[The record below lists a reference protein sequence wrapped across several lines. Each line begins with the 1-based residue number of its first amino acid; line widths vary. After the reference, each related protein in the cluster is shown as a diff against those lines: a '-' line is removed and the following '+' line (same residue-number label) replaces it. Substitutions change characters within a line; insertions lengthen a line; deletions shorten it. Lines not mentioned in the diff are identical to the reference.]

1 MWHWN
6 SLWAPAPGDPPAI
19 DDPKLYRA
27 PWTPEQA
34 FVLQSRAWDTLVSA
48 SRAWWSFWMASLSP
62 PGQPP
67 VGELTPKTDIESP
80 PPPHRADAK
89 RRTASPRTRAPAPGA
104 KRAPHPESR
113 SGLQA
118 RKR

>member
-6 SLWAPAPGDPPAI
+6 TLWAPAPGDPPAV

-27 PWTPEQA
+27 PWTTVQA
-34 FVLQSRAWDTLVSA
+34 FVLQARAWDTLVSS
-48 SRAWWSFWMASLSP
+48 SRAWWSFWMASLAVP
-62 PGQPP
+62 AQPLAGQ
-67 VGELTPKTDIESP
+67 VVP
-80 PPPHRADAK
+80 PPEPVEAPPSGHAVPAPRAARPRRPAAPAAK
-89 RRTASPRTRAPAPGA
+89 RT
-104 KRAPHPESR
+104 PHAESR

>member
-6 SLWAPAPGDPPAI
+6 SLWAPGPGDPPAV
-19 DDPKLYRA
+19 DDPKWYRA

-34 FVLQSRAWDTLVSA
+34 FVLQARAWDTLVS
-48 SRAWWSFWMASLSP
+48 STRAWWSFWLASVTP
-62 PGQPP
+62 PNQSAIGRVAPP
-67 VGELTPKTDIESP
+67 AGAGATPAP
-80 PPPHRADAK
+80 PAPRPPAPPSR
-89 RRTASPRTRAPAPGA
+89 PPAPAA
-104 KRAPHPESR
+104 RRAPHAEPR